1 LAALVQIT
9 VTVDTAS
16 ASDIEAVAQEL
27 RGKGMKVDQVL
38 DSIGMITGSIQSAA
52 PAASQALQAVDG
64 VVSVDAAQGVQLP
77 PPDSDI
83 Q

>member
-1 LAALVQIT
+1 MVQIT

-16 ASDIEAVAQEL
+16 AADIEAVAQEL

>member
-1 LAALVQIT
+1 MVQIT

-16 ASDIEAVAQEL
+16 ASDIEAVADEL

>member
-1 LAALVQIT
+1 MVQIT

>member
-1 LAALVQIT
+1 MVQIT

-16 ASDIEAVAQEL
+16 ASDIEAVADEL

-38 DSIGMITGSIQSAA
+38 DSIGMITGSIPSAA

-64 VVSVDAAQGVQLP
+64 VVSVDAAQGVQVP